1 MPKVCSA
8 LRGVSRGG
16 GVGLPAV
23 TGRPLYSP
31 VPHLWHSHVLT
42 PGPDPRSVPGADV
55 PRALC
60 PLTWPL
66 PLMPLVPPPPAQPT
80 SP

>member
-1 MPKVCSA
+1 MPRFAQLCGCLGGAGSA
-8 LRGVSRGG
+8 LSDWKAS
-16 GVGLPAV
+16 L
-23 TGRPLYSP
+23 L
-31 VPHLWHSHVLT
+31 
-42 PGPDPRSVPGADV
+42 PGPSPLTQSHADSWPRPQITSQVNV

-60 PLTWPL
+60 PSTWPL